1 MTVLIQKWL
10 KKTTKQLV
18 VNHEKR
24 SCWKKKNALTEDK
37 TNGTDYYLALQIS
50 LCNPAYLMTVWI

>member
-1 MTVLIQKWL
+1 MVEKNNQ
-10 KKTTKQLV
+10 TT
-18 VNHEKR
+18 R
-24 SCWKKKNALTEDK
+24 SESRETKLLEKKNALTEDK

>member
-1 MTVLIQKWL
+1 MVE
-10 KKTTKQLV
+10 KTTKQLV

-24 SCWKKKNALTEDK
+24 SSRKKNALTEDK

-50 LCNPAYLMTVWI
+50 LCNPAYLITVWI